1 MLVFCLVLV
10 FHSGFELWWF
20 EFVVGVMVL
29 RVVLLQFRVGI
40 WWLFIAGWFLIV
52 LLGVVMVLGLG
63 VCVWFD
69 VWHLVLAG
77 CWV

>member
-20 EFVVGVMVL
+20 EFVVGVMIL

-63 VCVWFD
+63 GCV
-69 VWHLVLAG
+69 
-77 CWV
+77 